1 MFRCCADWKAVLK
14 FILTMKGVYLSCRWT
29 YLTWECQIPTSNQC
43 LSRVALTFVLFC
55 FFFSPPFS
63 FTVKIL
69 LFYVIF
75 YGCLAGIFIGTIQ
88 AMLLTLSNYKP
99 TWQDRVAPPG
109 EKAASC
115 LSRCQASALACQSPK
130 VTLSGTN
137 FQNEQTL
144 LRNRRKEK
152 KKGRESECST
162 YCGGV
167 KNRMVRTFVNRIC
180 SLRSFMTSR
189 CSINNPAVAFSP
201 NLLISSLFQSFTR
214 QTSSCR
220 LFVCGYFTH

>member
-1 MFRCCADWKAVLK
+1 MPQQ
-14 FILTMKGVYLSCRWT
+14 SCT
-29 YLTWECQIPTSNQC
+29 YFC
-43 LSRVALTFVLFC
+43 FVLL
-55 FFFSPPFS
+55 FFSPPFS

-152 KKGRESECST
+152 KKRE
-162 YCGGV
+162 GI
-167 KNRMVRTFVNRIC
+167 RM
-180 SLRSFMTSR
+180 L
-189 CSINNPAVAFSP
+189 
-201 NLLISSLFQSFTR
+201 NLLWRS
-214 QTSSCR
+214 
-220 LFVCGYFTH
+220 